1 MEVSGKV
8 ASFILTP
15 PWPEMIGNALNYG
28 AKLLR
33 GYSHEGMYKVL
44 EYDSTMEILDVKGRK
59 ARFSKRKK
67 VQYLQDNIVVYQDCA
82 WGDGRILQN
91 YKSQPGKKVDQYR
104 SGYKT
109 IILLSLHE
117 IKTRGDVDEFH
128 ISWDIKDG
136 FMRSEEFWETNI
148 SQKTEDFFVHVI
160 FPKNRRPA
168 HIRVEESNH
177 RRSHRLDKEDFSTL
191 PDGRVCVSWRT
202 NKPRLFENYIVKWS
216 W

>member
-1 MEVSGKV
+1 MEISAKIANV
-8 ASFILTP
+8 ILTP

-33 GYSHEGMYKVL
+33 GYAHEGMYKVL
-44 EYDSTMEILDVKGRK
+44 AYDSTLEILDEKGRK

-67 VQYLQDNIVVYQDCA
+67 VRYLQDNIVVYQDCA

-109 IILLSLHE
+109 IILLSLHA
-117 IKTRGDVDEFH
+117 IKNRGDVDDFH

-136 FMRSEEFWETNI
+136 FMRKEEFWETHI
-148 SQKTEDFFVHVI
+148 SQKTQDFSVHVI
-160 FPKNRRPA
+160 FPSRRRPA
-168 HIRVEESNH
+168 HVQVEESNH
-177 RRSHRLDKEDFSTL
+177 RKSHPIEKEHFNTL
-191 PDGRVCVSWRT
+191 PDGRIRVSWGT

>member
-1 MEVSGKV
+1 MEVSSKI

-15 PWPEMIGNALNYG
+15 PWPEMIGTALNYG

-91 YKSQPGKKVDQYR
+91 YKSQPGKMVDQYR

-117 IKTRGDVDEFH
+117 IKNRGDVDDFH

-136 FMRSEEFWETNI
+136 FMRREEFWETNI
-148 SQKTEDFFVHVI
+148 SQKTNDFCVHVI
-160 FPKNRRPA
+160 FPKNRRPE

-177 RRSHRLDKEDFSTL
+177 RKSYPLEKENFSTL
-191 PDGRVCVSWRT
+191 PDGRSRVSWRT
-202 NKPRLFENYIVKWS
+202 NKPRLFENYIIKWS